1 MILLLDIID
10 SIYYF
15 FSLFH
20 YFSKEYNYLTS
31 VITSVLGFIVAKY
44 GDRFIHNLTVDLN
57 YHTVFSKID
66 EAYLQIQRIPYKSQF
81 RRKTILL
88 WHKIVLDYQKKFCIE
103 AVEMLSDGK
112 GKFSQ
117 RSSKLAQDMLNQF
130 TIELQNQLPEKLE
143 RYYSSFA
150 YLGRDQ
156 LRDVVLHYANAKGL
170 TDKERAE
177 KYLQNV
183 EFFANYVALI
193 ANFQNDLNGE
203 LRGIEFFDK
212 ETGITLIDDIE

>member
-1 MILLLDIID
+1 MILLLDLLD
-10 SIYYF
+10 SILAI
-15 FSLFH
+15 FSDFH
-20 YFSKEYNYLTS
+20 YFCKEYTY
-31 VITSVLGFIVAKY
+31 ITSSIASAFAYLFARY

-57 YHTVFSKID
+57 YHSVFGKID
-66 EAYLQIQRIPYKSQF
+66 EAYLQIQRIPYKSEF

-103 AVEMLSDGK
+103 SVIMLHDGK
-112 GKFSQ
+112 GKFAQ
-117 RSSKLAQDMLNQF
+117 RSAKLAQDMLNEF
-130 TIELQNQLPEKLE
+130 TNELQRQLPEKLE

-156 LRDVVLHYANAKGL
+156 LRDVVFHYSTAKGL

-183 EFFANYVALI
+183 EFFANYVYLI
-193 ANFQNDLNGE
+193 ATFQNDLNGE

-212 ETGITLIDDIE
+212 ENGKILIDM